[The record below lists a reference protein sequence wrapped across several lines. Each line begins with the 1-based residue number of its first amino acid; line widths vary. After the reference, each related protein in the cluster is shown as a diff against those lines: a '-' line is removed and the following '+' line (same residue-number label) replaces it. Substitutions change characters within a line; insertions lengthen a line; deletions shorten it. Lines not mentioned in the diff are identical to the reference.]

1 MIYPYALAGRMG
13 VSMEEPSVL
22 DYFKSKLTPWKSKPV
37 VIPDI
42 LSESGQRLD
51 LVEEGNPTTQAFSA
65 LAEPSAAIRP
75 AARAGWRAIAWPWKS
90 LVALLLALVAQR
102 SLEPHP
108 DRTWTLGV
116 ILYSFAAVWLVW
128 AIWSE
133 EWKIVSLPVEE
144 HRSDSLMVN
153 LFSFVIATA
162 LALIAFVAF
171 GGNRF
176 TVFNLFIWILA
187 IIFYIRTFWL
197 PEPFLMPWYVR
208 LRTFLTR
215 PRWRITISRQ
225 TLLVLAAIGLVIF
238 FRYYR
243 LNQVPP
249 EMFSD
254 HAEKLLDVSDVL
266 HGITRIFFPRNT
278 GREAI
283 QMYLTAAIS
292 LVFGTGLSFTSLKIG
307 TITAGVLALP
317 YIYLLGKEVGSS
329 RVGLIAAVFAGIA
342 YWPNVISRVGL
353 RFPLYPLFAAPTL
366 YYLLRGL
373 RTANRNDFIL
383 SGIALGIGLHGYSP
397 TRILPVVVLA
407 VVAIYLIHHRARGI
421 RQQTIFNFLLLGV
434 FSLVLFLP
442 LLRYAL
448 ENPDMFFYRTLTR
461 MGTAERSLPGPV
473 GQIFLHNLWNALTMF
488 FWSNGEIWV
497 HSVPYRPALDVV
509 SASLFFLGCLILLVR
524 YLQRRHWLDLFLLVS
539 VPLLMLPSILSFA
552 FPNENPSLNRTG
564 GAVVTVFLILAIA
577 LDGLITALETR
588 KGKAMAW
595 GFALVLLG
603 FSSFQNYDLV
613 FNQYFQQFRQNVW
626 NTSEM
631 GEVIRDFSG
640 SIGSSDTAWVVPY
653 PYWVDTRLVSINAGL
668 FGKELALWP
677 DQFESTLANPDA
689 KLFLIKPDDI
699 EDVHTLQQMY
709 PQGVLREYTSQIPNW
724 NFLMFFVPP
733 QK

>member
-1 MIYPYALAGRMG
+1 
-13 VSMEEPSVL
+13 MEEPSVL
-22 DYFKSKLTPWKSKPV
+22 DYLKSKLTPWKSKPV
-37 VIPDI
+37 IIPDI
-42 LSESGQRLD
+42 PPDARKSFNITA
-51 LVEEGNPTTQAFSA
+51 EGSPNIEAVQPV
-65 LAEPSAAIRP
+65 AEPSPALGP
-75 AARAGWRAIAWPWKS
+75 AAKAGWGAIAWPWKS
-90 LVALLLALVAQR
+90 IVALLLALVAQR

-108 DRTWTLGV
+108 DQTWNLGV
-116 ILYSFAAVWLVW
+116 ILYLFAAVWSVW
-128 AIWSE
+128 AIWSD
-133 EWKIVSLPVEE
+133 EWQVVSLPKEE
-144 HRSDSLMVN
+144 YRSDSLVVN
-153 LFSFVIATA
+153 LFSFVVATA

-176 TVFNLFIWILA
+176 TVFNLFVWILA
-187 IIFYIRTFWL
+187 IAFYIRAFWL

-225 TLLVLAAIGLVIF
+225 TLLVLAAVGLVIF

-249 EMFSD
+249 QMFSD

-283 QMYLTAAIS
+283 QMYLTAAVS
-292 LVFGTGLSFTSLKIG
+292 LIFGTGLSYTSLKIG
-307 TITAGVLALP
+307 TITAGVLTLP
-317 YIYLLGKEVGSS
+317 YIYLLGKEVGS
-329 RVGLIAAVFAGIA
+329 RRIGLIAAIFAGVA

-397 TRILPVVVLA
+397 ARILPIVVMA
-407 VVAIYLIHHRARGI
+407 TVAIYLIHRQSKGV
-421 RQQTIFNFLLLGV
+421 RQQTLFNFLLLGV

-461 MGTAERSLPGPV
+461 MGTAERSFPGPV
-473 GQIFLHNLWNALTMF
+473 WQIFLQNSWNAITMF
-488 FWSNGEIWV
+488 FWSNGEVWV
-497 HSVPYRPALDVV
+497 HSVPYRPALGIV
-509 SASLFFLGCLILLVR
+509 SAALFFLGCVILLVR
-524 YLQRRHWLDLFLLVS
+524 YLQRRHWLDIFLLVS

-577 LDGLITALETR
+577 LDGLITTLEGR
-588 KGKAMAW
+588 KGKAVAW
-595 GFALVLLG
+595 GLALALFG

-613 FNQYFQQFRQNVW
+613 FNQYYLQFRQNVW

-631 GEVIRDFSG
+631 GEVIRDFAG

-653 PYWVDTRLVSINAGL
+653 PYWVDTRLVAINAGIL
-668 FGKELALWP
+668 GKELALWP
-677 DQFESTLANPDA
+677 DQFESTLAIPGA
-689 KLFLIKPDDI
+689 KLFLVKPDDN
-699 EDVHTLQQMY
+699 EDVQTLQQMY
-709 PQGVLREYTSQIPNW
+709 PQGVLHEYTAEIPNW